1 MPTEFRERWSS
12 CDEVTQGYPVKF
24 GTGFVVTRKKK
35 TLSIHTPAPC
45 IREAISPFPPV
56 FGARVAKTFTL
67 KWFVRMML

>member
-35 TLSIHTPAPC
+35 KTLAIHTPA
-45 IREAISPFPPV
+45 PFPPV

-67 KWFVRMML
+67 KWFVRMILQFL